1 MHRLTKHWIHAVA
14 TASCVAL
21 AGCGGVQIK
30 PDQPLPKA
38 LVVPL
43 SARTGLV
50 VDDELRNFKHD
61 ETRYGSN
68 WKVDLGPGHV
78 RLFEAVFG
86 AAFSN
91 SQTFKSLDE
100 AHAASGLQALFMP
113 HIEQYSFATARDT
126 SGGYWAVTIRYRI
139 GVLTPAGA
147 EADSLT
153 LTGYGSAVD
162 KGGSDK
168 SLSRATLSA
177 MRDAAAKLLVQLPR
191 QPVVVQMRD
200 GQMVRANDAVG
211 VVVEQIEA
219 VPIEP

>member
-1 MHRLTKHWIHAVA
+1 MHRLTKVCIQSVA
-14 TASCVAL
+14 SACCMAL
-21 AGCGGVQIK
+21 AACGGVQIK
-30 PDQPLPKA
+30 PDLPLPKA
-38 LVVPL
+38 LVAPL
-43 SARTGLV
+43 SARAGLI

-61 ETRYGSN
+61 ETRYGGN
-68 WKVDLGPGHV
+68 WKVDLGPGHA
-78 RLFEAVFG
+78 RLFESVFT
-86 AAFSN
+86 ASFSN
-91 SQTFKSLDE
+91 AQVFRSLDE
-100 AHAASGLQALFMP
+100 ARAATDMQALFMP

-139 GVLTPAGA
+139 GVLTPAGV

-191 QPVVVQMRD
+191 QPVVVQMRG
-200 GQMVRANDAVG
+200 GQSVRASNAVG

>member
-1 MHRLTKHWIHAVA
+1 MHRLTKVWVHSVA
-14 TASCVAL
+14 AACCAAL
-21 AGCGGVQIK
+21 AACGGVQVK
-30 PDQPLPKA
+30 PDLPLPKA

-43 SARTGLV
+43 SARTGLIL
-50 VDDELRNFKHD
+50 DDELRNFKHD
-61 ETRYGSN
+61 ETRYGAN

-78 RLFEAVFG
+78 RLFESVFG
-86 AAFSN
+86 ASFAN
-91 SQTFKSLDE
+91 SQSFKSLEE
-100 AHAASGLQALFMP
+100 ARAATGLQALFTP

-139 GVLTPAGA
+139 GVQTPAGA

-153 LTGYGSAVD
+153 LTGYGSAVA

-168 SLSRATLSA
+168 SLSQATISA

-191 QPVVVQMRD
+191 QPVVLQMRD
-200 GQMVRANDAVG
+200 GQAVKASDAGG
-211 VVVEQIEA
+211 VVAEQIEA